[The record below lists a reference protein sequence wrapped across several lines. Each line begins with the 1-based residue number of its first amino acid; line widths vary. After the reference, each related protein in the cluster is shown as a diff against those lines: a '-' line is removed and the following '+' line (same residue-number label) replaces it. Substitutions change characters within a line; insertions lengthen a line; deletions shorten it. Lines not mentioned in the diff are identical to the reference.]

1 MQKNRQHHFGHVWAS
16 CFFCVHPI
24 NQKIERLFRALSN
37 EYATPF
43 CVLMINNNKKLED
56 DLVYFPTKFGY
67 NYQV

>member
-24 NQKIERLFRALSN
+24 NQKIQRLFRAPSN

>member
-1 MQKNRQHHFGHVWAS
+1 MQKTDNIILDTFGPLV
-16 CFFCVHPI
+16 FFCVHPI
-24 NQKIERLFRALSN
+24 NQKIQRLFRAPSN